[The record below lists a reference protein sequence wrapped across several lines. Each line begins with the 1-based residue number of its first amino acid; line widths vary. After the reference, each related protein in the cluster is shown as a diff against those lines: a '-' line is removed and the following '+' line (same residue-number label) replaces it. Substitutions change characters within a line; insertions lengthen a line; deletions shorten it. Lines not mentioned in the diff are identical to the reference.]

1 MDAAASPFIRASRR
15 TADHGAIHRADAATP
30 SIMSPVPLPPAIARP
45 PLQAA
50 ITAPLAEGAS
60 VVEQR
65 RDAAGMVTP
74 EAQDTPLVLGVLTA
88 NIHKGFDL
96 LHRRFVLP
104 QLREAIRGTGA
115 DLVFLQEV
123 LGAHSGHARRHAAWP
138 QAPHYEFLADSLWPQ
153 FAYGRNA
160 IYPDGHHGNA
170 LLSMLP
176 IASHEN
182 HDVSVAGHENRGL
195 LHCRLHVPGGERCLH
210 AICVHLGLREA
221 HRRRQLDL
229 LCAHLDAAVPADEP
243 LIVAGDFNDWRSA
256 GHRRLLRCGLTEVFE
271 ASRGRLARSFP
282 VHWPLLPL
290 DRIYVRG
297 LVIVE
302 AGVHSAAPWSRLSDH
317 AVLSARLSLGGG
329 EA

>member
-1 MDAAASPFIRASRR
+1 MSR
-15 TADHGAIHRADAATP
+15 
-30 SIMSPVPLPPAIARP
+30 VPLQPAIAWA
-45 PLQAA
+45 PLQASIA
-50 ITAPLAEGAS
+50 PPLADAS
-60 VVEQR
+60 ALEHR
-65 RDAAGMVTP
+65 RDAAGAATAHVP
-74 EAQDTPLVLGVLTA
+74 PLLLGVLTA

-96 LHRRFVLP
+96 LQRRFVLP

-195 LHCRLHVPGGERCLH
+195 LHCRLHVPGREQCLH
-210 AICVHLGLREA
+210 AVCVHLGLREA

-229 LCAHLDAAVPADEP
+229 LCAHLDAAIPAGEP